1 MKYHVSLPLMALLAL
16 SAVTIAVNSGL
27 IPSGMTLLESLKNA
41 TSDYFYVLVFA
52 IILLESIVFVGFYFP
67 GQFFAVLLVVGA
79 NPSAAQI
86 LYLTIAM
93 VLAATL
99 GSIVNF
105 AIGRRQSEANDN
117 PKSEQTISLRA
128 LLIAMIHINSLAFFM
143 VSQGAN
149 GQSWRIVWFAGLI
162 NLPYYLLLIFGT
174 AVLSEEIMQLAE
186 NTLFLYIAISIWLSI
201 AAVLDYR
208 QYRRTA

>member
-1 MKYHVSLPLMALLAL
+1 
-16 SAVTIAVNSGL
+16 
-27 IPSGMTLLESLKNA
+27 
-41 TSDYFYVLVFA
+41 
-52 IILLESIVFVGFYFP
+52 
-67 GQFFAVLLVVGA
+67 
-79 NPSAAQI
+79 
-86 LYLTIAM
+86 M

-99 GSIVNF
+99 GSIINF
-105 AIGRRQSEANDN
+105 AIGRRQQDHSIATNTSN
-117 PKSEQTISLRA
+117 KVSLRR
-128 LLIAMIHINSLAFFM
+128 LLVAMIHINSLAFFM

-186 NTLFLYIAISIWLSI
+186 NTAFLFVAILTWLSI
-201 AAVLDYR
+201 AAVFDYR